1 MSLLRSRSALAAAFG
16 LLLAASL
23 TGNALAQRDPPAPP
37 ALQAEFRQFLT
48 SFRQAL
54 RANDAGAVASLT
66 RMPIYY
72 DDAHRDRAYFE
83 SRIYRQMFTQRNRTC
98 LQTARALYDK
108 DPSGNENFSVF
119 CGQTIFLFTKK
130 ADGFRFEGTHPN
142 D

>member
-1 MSLLRSRSALAAAFG
+1 MSRRSRRSALAAAFG
-16 LLLAASL
+16 LLLAAAS

-37 ALQAEFRQFLT
+37 ALQAEFRTFVAD
-48 SFRQAL
+48 FRKAL
-54 RANDAGAVASLT
+54 RANDASAVAALT
-66 RMPIYY
+66 RLPIYY

-98 LQTARALYDK
+98 LQTARPVYDK
-108 DPSGNENFSVF
+108 DGEGNENFFLF
-119 CGQTIFLFTKK
+119 CGQTIFVFTKK